1 MDLAYKSINYI
12 LSWKKSTI
20 FWWLW
25 ILSVSF
31 STVTSNA
38 QEPAEKRMWL
48 GWGQAYGNYE
58 QDDLKSEEME
68 GISLELMASHRSFE
82 DNMVLGK
89 ALLDTRFEHHFLD
102 DQGLYHS
109 IKTRVIH
116 GYYSIGFGKAVEV
129 LKSVEHDLIQIGG
142 SLELVG
148 GFGIL
153 QFDKLERNALG
164 EVVHYGE
171 RFGTD
176 FLVGYQLSLYADFD
190 NAWTVGVKSAFYRN
204 TLYID
209 YDEVEGRLNH
219 IYSNM
224 FFIGTKL
231 GEVDCRA
238 TRYMICK

>member
-1 MDLAYKSINYI
+1 MDLAYQGIHYI
-12 LSWKKSTI
+12 LSGKKSTI
-20 FWWLW
+20 LLWLW
-25 ILSVSF
+25 TLSVTF
-31 STVTSNA
+31 SAVTSNA
-38 QEPAEKRMWL
+38 QEPSEKRKWI
-48 GWGQAYGNYE
+48 GWGSAYGSYE
-58 QDDLKSEEME
+58 QDDLKAEEME
-68 GISLELMASHRSFE
+68 GSTLELMTLHRSFE
-82 DNMVLGK
+82 DTMVLGQ

-102 DQGLYHS
+102 GQGLYHS
-109 IKTRVIH
+109 VKARVIH
-116 GYYSIGFGKAVEV
+116 GYYSIGFGKSLEV
-129 LKSVEHDLIQIGG
+129 LDSVEHDLIQIGG
-142 SLELVG
+142 SLELLG

-176 FLVGYQLSLYADFD
+176 FLVGYQLSIYADFD
-190 NAWTVGVKSAFYRN
+190 NAWTIGVKSAFYRN

>member
-1 MDLAYKSINYI
+1 MDLAYQGIRYKLSGKKSII
-12 LSWKKSTI
+12 LL
-20 FWWLW
+20 WLW
-25 ILSVSF
+25 TLSVTF
-31 STVTSNA
+31 SAVTSNA
-38 QEPAEKRMWL
+38 QEPSEKRKWI
-48 GWGQAYGNYE
+48 GWGSAYGSYE
-58 QDDLKSEEME
+58 QDDLKAEEME
-68 GISLELMASHRSFE
+68 GSTLELMTLHRSFE
-82 DNMVLGK
+82 DTMVLGQ

-109 IKTRVIH
+109 IKARVIH
-116 GYYSIGFGKAVEV
+116 GYYSIGFGKAIEV
-129 LKSVEHDLIQIGG
+129 LDSVEHDLIQIGG
-142 SLELVG
+142 SLELLG

-176 FLVGYQLSLYADFD
+176 FLVGYQLSIYADFD
-190 NAWTVGVKSAFYRN
+190 NAWTIGVKSAFYRN

>member
-1 MDLAYKSINYI
+1 MDLAYQGIRYI
-12 LSWKKSTI
+12 LSRKKSI
-20 FWWLW
+20 ILLWLW
-25 ILSVSF
+25 TLSVTF
-31 STVTSNA
+31 SAVTSNA
-38 QEPAEKRMWL
+38 QEPSEKRKWI
-48 GWGQAYGNYE
+48 GWGSAYGSYE
-58 QDDLKSEEME
+58 QDDLKAEEME
-68 GISLELMASHRSFE
+68 GSTLELMTLHRSFE
-82 DNMVLGK
+82 DTMVLGQ

-109 IKTRVIH
+109 IKARVIH
-116 GYYSIGFGKAVEV
+116 GYYSIGFGKSIEV
-129 LKSVEHDLIQIGG
+129 LDSVEHDLIQIGG
-142 SLELVG
+142 SLELLG

-176 FLVGYQLSLYADFD
+176 FLVGYQLSIYADFD
-190 NAWTVGVKSAFYRN
+190 NAWTIGVKSAFYRN

-238 TRYMICK
+238 TRYMTCK

>member
-1 MDLAYKSINYI
+1 MDLAYQGIRYI
-12 LSWKKSTI
+12 LSGKKSI
-20 FWWLW
+20 ILLWLW
-25 ILSVSF
+25 TLSVTF
-31 STVTSNA
+31 SAVTSNA
-38 QEPAEKRMWL
+38 QEPSEKRKWI
-48 GWGQAYGNYE
+48 GWGSAYGSYE
-58 QDDLKSEEME
+58 QDDLKAEEME
-68 GISLELMASHRSFE
+68 GSTLELMTLHRSFE
-82 DNMVLGK
+82 DTMVLGQ

-109 IKTRVIH
+109 IKARVIH
-116 GYYSIGFGKAVEV
+116 GYYSIGFGKSIEV
-129 LKSVEHDLIQIGG
+129 LDSVEHDLIQIGG
-142 SLELVG
+142 SLELLG

-176 FLVGYQLSLYADFD
+176 FLVGYQLSIYADFD
-190 NAWTVGVKSAFYRN
+190 NAWTIGIKSAFYRN

-238 TRYMICK
+238 TRYMTCK

>member
-1 MDLAYKSINYI
+1 MDLAYQGIRYI
-12 LSWKKSTI
+12 LSGKKSTI
-20 FWWLW
+20 LLWLW
-25 ILSVSF
+25 TLSVTF
-31 STVTSNA
+31 SAVTSNA
-38 QEPAEKRMWL
+38 QEPSEKRKWI
-48 GWGQAYGNYE
+48 GWGSAYGSYE
-58 QDDLKSEEME
+58 QDDLKAEEME
-68 GISLELMASHRSFE
+68 GSTLELMTLHRSFE
-82 DNMVLGK
+82 DTMVLGQ

-109 IKTRVIH
+109 IKARVIH
-116 GYYSIGFGKAVEV
+116 GYYSIGFGKSIEV
-129 LKSVEHDLIQIGG
+129 LDSVEHDLIQIGG
-142 SLELVG
+142 SLELLG

-176 FLVGYQLSLYADFD
+176 FLVGYQLSIYADFD
-190 NAWTVGVKSAFYRN
+190 NAWTIGVKSAFYRN

>member
-1 MDLAYKSINYI
+1 MDLAYQGIRYI
-12 LSWKKSTI
+12 LSGKKSTI
-20 FWWLW
+20 LLWLW
-25 ILSVSF
+25 TLSVTF
-31 STVTSNA
+31 SAVTSNA
-38 QEPAEKRMWL
+38 QEPSEKRKWI
-48 GWGQAYGNYE
+48 GWGSAYGSYE
-58 QDDLKSEEME
+58 QDDLKAEEME
-68 GISLELMASHRSFE
+68 GSTLELMTLHRSFE
-82 DNMVLGK
+82 DTMVLGQ

-109 IKTRVIH
+109 IKARVIH
-116 GYYSIGFGKAVEV
+116 GYYSIGFGKSIEV
-129 LKSVEHDLIQIGG
+129 LDSVEHDLIQIGG
-142 SLELVG
+142 SLELLG

-176 FLVGYQLSLYADFD
+176 FLVGYQLSIYADFD
-190 NAWTVGVKSAFYRN
+190 NAWTIGVKSAFYRN

-224 FFIGTKL
+224 FFKI
-231 GEVDCRA
+231 R
-238 TRYMICK
+238 

>member
-1 MDLAYKSINYI
+1 MDLAYQGIRYI
-12 LSWKKSTI
+12 LSVKKSI
-20 FWWLW
+20 ILLWLW
-25 ILSVSF
+25 TLSVAF
-31 STVTSNA
+31 SAVTSNA
-38 QEPAEKRMWL
+38 QEPSEKRKWI
-48 GWGQAYGNYE
+48 GWGSAYGSYE
-58 QDDLKSEEME
+58 QDDLQAEKME
-68 GISLELMASHRSFE
+68 GSTLELMTLHRSFE
-82 DNMVLGK
+82 DTMVLGQ

-109 IKTRVIH
+109 VKARVIH
-116 GYYSIGFGKAVEV
+116 GYYSIGFGKSLEV
-129 LKSVEHDLIQIGG
+129 LDSVEHDLIQIGG
-142 SLELVG
+142 SLELLG

-176 FLVGYQLSLYADFD
+176 FLVGYQLSIYADFD
-190 NAWTVGVKSAFYRN
+190 NAWTIGVKSAFYRN